1 MFFQKQG
8 SSFPVPLNNKRW
20 VIAPWCFSVSPWRIC
35 ITFIWP
41 RGSLKL
47 LVPSSWSEHHLHFA
61 SIRLCLALLFIIS
74 ITEYGSIM
82 TNSIY
87 WPIKQCL
94 KMRIEIRVIWQC
106 LSLSFEET
114 WEINIAKKEFSN
126 TVLWVWRVL
135 AYFCRKNEDL
145 TENFVLLAFM
155 SVIHLF
161 I

>member
-1 MFFQKQG
+1 MVLVQNWFINFCLLKNLYTYQDILHSFKHHIRGGLLLKNMNQILFLV
-8 SSFPVPLNNKRW
+8 SS
-20 VIAPWCFSVSPWRIC
+20 
-35 ITFIWP
+35 
-41 RGSLKL
+41 
-47 LVPSSWSEHHLHFA
+47 
-61 SIRLCLALLFIIS
+61 
-74 ITEYGSIM
+74 TERKHNDGLYVL
-82 TNSIY
+82 THKTVFENEN
-87 WPIKQCL
+87 
-94 KMRIEIRVIWQC
+94 RIRVIWQC
-106 LSLSFEET
+106 LSLSCEET